1 MIQVNVVSA
10 LVFDDSNKKI
20 LMVLNKNEKS
30 SYWSIPG
37 GAVEAGETLEEAVIR
52 ETKEESGYEIE
63 ITGIYSVREAFF
75 TERGHHAVLFTFLAN
90 IVGGEMKISDPDE
103 EIIEVQWMDL
113 ETANEC
119 MDYLPI
125 NLKIKNSENVVS
137 IPYFFHGNV

>member
-10 LVFDDSNKKI
+10 LIFDDSNKKI
-20 LMVLNKNEKS
+20 LMVLNQNEKS

-52 ETKEESGYEIE
+52 ETKEESGYDIE
-63 ITGIYSVREAFF
+63 ITGIYSVREALF

-119 MDYLPI
+119 MNYLPI
-125 NLKIKNSENVVS
+125 KLKIKNRENVVS
-137 IPYFFHGNV
+137 IPYLFQGTV

>member
-1 MIQVNVVSA
+1 MKKVNVVSA
-10 LVFDDSNKKI
+10 LIFDDSNKKI

-52 ETKEESGYEIE
+52 ETKEESGYVIE
-63 ITGIYSVREAFF
+63 INGIYSVREALF

-113 ETANEC
+113 ETANEY

-125 NLKIKNSENVVS
+125 HLKIKNNENVVS
-137 IPYFFHGNV
+137 IPYVFHGNV